1 MKKRIFSCFL
11 CILLSFCFATTAL
24 ADTSSEGS
32 FFFSAKSN
40 FINDPAAIE
49 QKAQSMFLVEIYDE
63 NAKLIGTGS
72 GFVAFDEHLFI
83 TNHHVVEDAAFL
95 TIYDDMG
102 NSHIIDLLIAADEQL
117 DIAILEF
124 DAGSNYDALNLK
136 ANPNLRRGQQVLAI
150 GSPKG
155 ILNTVSEGNISAILN
170 ENGVEIIQF
179 TAPIS
184 HGSSGGALFDDSGN
198 IIGLV
203 FAKHI
208 EGENMNYALNIQS
221 VIDFKNLNAHGNS
234 KSLIA
239 YNQLNTNSEKNN
251 PALNQKKT
259 SDYILYT
266 HPTQGYSVEYPE
278 SWIALDSTNIE
289 AMMKSLADNEEF
301 SSLNLEAVVP
311 QITQM
316 EMTMFMDIFGTN
328 INIVGQEVGM
338 SLTASAFLPMMPQ
351 MAQQVTASLPDAKL
365 LDTGSLYEI
374 GGNQYCTLCA
384 SYTLAGSDL
393 YVFQFYAFSGTT
405 MYLITLTMNASVAD
419 MDTVE
424 AYTDHLLE
432 TLVLPAA

>member
-1 MKKRIFSCFL
+1 MKK
-11 CILLSFCFATTAL
+11 LLSLILSLMMIVCCMPAL
-24 ADTSSEGS
+24 AASEG
-32 FFFSAKSN
+32 
-40 FINDPAAIE
+40 
-49 QKAQSMFLVEIYDE
+49 Y
-63 NAKLIGTGS
+63 
-72 GFVAFDEHLFI
+72 
-83 TNHHVVEDAAFL
+83 
-95 TIYDDMG
+95 
-102 NSHIIDLLIAADEQL
+102 L
-117 DIAILEF
+117 D
-124 DAGSNYDALNLK
+124 
-136 ANPNLRRGQQVLAI
+136 
-150 GSPKG
+150 
-155 ILNTVSEGNISAILN
+155 
-170 ENGVEIIQF
+170 
-179 TAPIS
+179 
-184 HGSSGGALFDDSGN
+184 
-198 IIGLV
+198 
-203 FAKHI
+203 
-208 EGENMNYALNIQS
+208 
-221 VIDFKNLNAHGNS
+221 
-234 KSLIA
+234 
-239 YNQLNTNSEKNN
+239 
-251 PALNQKKT
+251 
-259 SDYILYT
+259 YT

-301 SSLNLEAVVP
+301 SALNLEAVVP

-338 SLTASAFLPMMPQ
+338 SITASSFLPMMPQ

-424 AYTDHLLE
+424 AYTEHLLE

>member
-1 MKKRIFSCFL
+1 MKK
-11 CILLSFCFATTAL
+11 LLSLILSLMMIVCCMPAL
-24 ADTSSEGS
+24 AASEG
-32 FFFSAKSN
+32 
-40 FINDPAAIE
+40 
-49 QKAQSMFLVEIYDE
+49 Y
-63 NAKLIGTGS
+63 
-72 GFVAFDEHLFI
+72 
-83 TNHHVVEDAAFL
+83 
-95 TIYDDMG
+95 
-102 NSHIIDLLIAADEQL
+102 L
-117 DIAILEF
+117 D
-124 DAGSNYDALNLK
+124 
-136 ANPNLRRGQQVLAI
+136 
-150 GSPKG
+150 
-155 ILNTVSEGNISAILN
+155 
-170 ENGVEIIQF
+170 
-179 TAPIS
+179 
-184 HGSSGGALFDDSGN
+184 
-198 IIGLV
+198 
-203 FAKHI
+203 
-208 EGENMNYALNIQS
+208 
-221 VIDFKNLNAHGNS
+221 
-234 KSLIA
+234 
-239 YNQLNTNSEKNN
+239 
-251 PALNQKKT
+251 
-259 SDYILYT
+259 YT

-301 SSLNLEAVVP
+301 SALNLETVVP

-338 SLTASAFLPMMPQ
+338 SLTASSFLPMMPQ

-405 MYLITLTMNASVAD
+405 MYLITLTMNASVVD

>member
-1 MKKRIFSCFL
+1 MKK
-11 CILLSFCFATTAL
+11 LLSLILSLMMIVCCMPAL
-24 ADTSSEGS
+24 AASEG
-32 FFFSAKSN
+32 
-40 FINDPAAIE
+40 
-49 QKAQSMFLVEIYDE
+49 Y
-63 NAKLIGTGS
+63 
-72 GFVAFDEHLFI
+72 
-83 TNHHVVEDAAFL
+83 
-95 TIYDDMG
+95 
-102 NSHIIDLLIAADEQL
+102 L
-117 DIAILEF
+117 D
-124 DAGSNYDALNLK
+124 
-136 ANPNLRRGQQVLAI
+136 
-150 GSPKG
+150 
-155 ILNTVSEGNISAILN
+155 
-170 ENGVEIIQF
+170 
-179 TAPIS
+179 
-184 HGSSGGALFDDSGN
+184 
-198 IIGLV
+198 
-203 FAKHI
+203 
-208 EGENMNYALNIQS
+208 
-221 VIDFKNLNAHGNS
+221 
-234 KSLIA
+234 
-239 YNQLNTNSEKNN
+239 
-251 PALNQKKT
+251 
-259 SDYILYT
+259 YT
-266 HPTQGYSVEYPE
+266 HPTRGYSVEYPE

-301 SSLNLEAVVP
+301 SALNLEAVVP

-338 SLTASAFLPMMPQ
+338 SITASSFLPMMPQ

>member
-1 MKKRIFSCFL
+1 MKK
-11 CILLSFCFATTAL
+11 LLSLILSLMMIVCCMPAL
-24 ADTSSEGS
+24 AASEG
-32 FFFSAKSN
+32 
-40 FINDPAAIE
+40 
-49 QKAQSMFLVEIYDE
+49 Y
-63 NAKLIGTGS
+63 
-72 GFVAFDEHLFI
+72 
-83 TNHHVVEDAAFL
+83 
-95 TIYDDMG
+95 
-102 NSHIIDLLIAADEQL
+102 L
-117 DIAILEF
+117 D
-124 DAGSNYDALNLK
+124 
-136 ANPNLRRGQQVLAI
+136 
-150 GSPKG
+150 
-155 ILNTVSEGNISAILN
+155 
-170 ENGVEIIQF
+170 
-179 TAPIS
+179 
-184 HGSSGGALFDDSGN
+184 
-198 IIGLV
+198 
-203 FAKHI
+203 
-208 EGENMNYALNIQS
+208 
-221 VIDFKNLNAHGNS
+221 
-234 KSLIA
+234 
-239 YNQLNTNSEKNN
+239 
-251 PALNQKKT
+251 
-259 SDYILYT
+259 YT

-301 SSLNLEAVVP
+301 SALNLEAVVP

-338 SLTASAFLPMMPQ
+338 SITASSFLPMMPQ

-384 SYTLAGSDL
+384 SYTLAGNDL

>member
-1 MKKRIFSCFL
+1 MKK
-11 CILLSFCFATTAL
+11 LLSLILSLMMIVCCMPAL
-24 ADTSSEGS
+24 AASEG
-32 FFFSAKSN
+32 
-40 FINDPAAIE
+40 
-49 QKAQSMFLVEIYDE
+49 Y
-63 NAKLIGTGS
+63 
-72 GFVAFDEHLFI
+72 
-83 TNHHVVEDAAFL
+83 
-95 TIYDDMG
+95 
-102 NSHIIDLLIAADEQL
+102 L
-117 DIAILEF
+117 D
-124 DAGSNYDALNLK
+124 
-136 ANPNLRRGQQVLAI
+136 
-150 GSPKG
+150 
-155 ILNTVSEGNISAILN
+155 
-170 ENGVEIIQF
+170 
-179 TAPIS
+179 
-184 HGSSGGALFDDSGN
+184 
-198 IIGLV
+198 
-203 FAKHI
+203 
-208 EGENMNYALNIQS
+208 
-221 VIDFKNLNAHGNS
+221 
-234 KSLIA
+234 
-239 YNQLNTNSEKNN
+239 
-251 PALNQKKT
+251 
-259 SDYILYT
+259 YT

-301 SSLNLEAVVP
+301 SALNLEAVVP

-338 SLTASAFLPMMPQ
+338 SITASSFLPMMPQ

>member
-1 MKKRIFSCFL
+1 MKK
-11 CILLSFCFATTAL
+11 LLSLILSLMMIVCCMPAL
-24 ADTSSEGS
+24 AASEG
-32 FFFSAKSN
+32 
-40 FINDPAAIE
+40 
-49 QKAQSMFLVEIYDE
+49 Y
-63 NAKLIGTGS
+63 
-72 GFVAFDEHLFI
+72 
-83 TNHHVVEDAAFL
+83 
-95 TIYDDMG
+95 
-102 NSHIIDLLIAADEQL
+102 L
-117 DIAILEF
+117 D
-124 DAGSNYDALNLK
+124 
-136 ANPNLRRGQQVLAI
+136 
-150 GSPKG
+150 
-155 ILNTVSEGNISAILN
+155 
-170 ENGVEIIQF
+170 
-179 TAPIS
+179 
-184 HGSSGGALFDDSGN
+184 
-198 IIGLV
+198 
-203 FAKHI
+203 
-208 EGENMNYALNIQS
+208 
-221 VIDFKNLNAHGNS
+221 
-234 KSLIA
+234 
-239 YNQLNTNSEKNN
+239 
-251 PALNQKKT
+251 
-259 SDYILYT
+259 YT

-301 SSLNLEAVVP
+301 SALNLEAVVP

-338 SLTASAFLPMMPQ
+338 SITASSFLPMMPQ

-405 MYLITLTMNASVAD
+405 MYLITLTMNASVVD